1 MFKDILDLLIF
12 KPKSIEYYQRY
23 SMLQIVLIIMAL
35 GFMMGTIAPINNAK
49 LTINYLFSFL
59 GIITILLVVA
69 VFFKYW
75 LVIKEKQVR
84 FIAIFSLVLLTSAID
99 LLIFPLHL
107 MDNYF
112 DLFTFTYLKIILFTY
127 SLIVFIFSISK
138 STSTGLTHVLIG
150 TGISSVIAFITIAII
165 HAIFIYVGF
174 LAVPEL
180 P

>member
-12 KPKSIEYYQRY
+12 KPKPIGYYQRY
-23 SMLQIVLIIMAL
+23 SMLQIVLIIIAL
-35 GFMMGTIAPINNAK
+35 GFTMGTMAPMNNAT
-49 LTINYLFSFL
+49 LTINYTFFL
-59 GIITILLVVA
+59 LVNIIILLVAA

-75 LVIKEKQVR
+75 LEIKEKQVR

-99 LLIFPLHL
+99 LLMFPLHFL
-107 MDNYF
+107 GNYF
-112 DLFTFTYLKIILFTY
+112 DSFIFTYLKIILFTY

-150 TGISSVIAFITIAII
+150 TGISGVIAFINLAII
-165 HAIFIYVGF
+165 HAIFIYIGF
-174 LAVPEL
+174 LPVPEL